1 MNISLITIL
10 LTPFIGGILA
20 YLGGKINKTVKYIF
34 AISFSALFIIELF
47 IYENLK
53 IDFLILTSSYG
64 SLQIFQINSLSWFF
78 SLILGI
84 ITLISIVLS
93 MNERQ
98 LLPNIHIMTVMFLE
112 SAVFGL
118 FLSGDA
124 LTFFIFLCIIL
135 LLTYILLIEISHAFS
150 LKFLN
155 IQFAGMFL
163 FLILILV
170 LFKNVNSFTFV
181 NIKSI
186 IPEIPDKIILF
197 TLTIFTVWIFIMTTL
212 FPFNLWISSLYS
224 KISASSK
231 LLLLNV
237 IKNGGLYALIL
248 FFYGLIGIK
257 MQSVYTLKIIGIFGA
272 LTFVSSSLLAL
283 FKRDTEQI
291 VTQLLSGETGISLI
305 GLSLMNSYGFTSALL
320 IMINQLLWMGLFLF
334 TIKRIK
340 FMDKLHMDIIGFL
353 ISILMIM
360 SIPFTI
366 QFASRYMLFTT
377 LLGKGNLFYISF
389 IVSGNALEMIALYK
403 LAKIKIFEKAYAS
416 EVEGLNSKVSFISI
430 LIMSAILIILGLY
443 PRILLSLIEKIDQT
457 LNPYSIKIQ
466 FSNLQS
472 INTVQSKIILISTF
486 SGVFLGFVAFT
497 LIPELMKKLP
507 VKIILPISSAFSKL
521 DIQAKL
527 SIRKFSASVSRIK
540 AISDFI
546 NSSFNSFRNNLPLIQ
561 DKIKI
566 IMLYFVA
573 ALALISVALL
583 ILLKI

>member
-64 SLQIFQINSLSWFF
+64 SLQIFQINPLSWFF

-340 FMDKLHMDIIGFL
+340 FMDKLHIDIIGFF

-366 QFASRYMLFTT
+366 QFASRYMLFAT
-377 LLGKGNLFYISF
+377 LSGKGGLFYISF

-430 LIMSAILIILGLY
+430 LIMSAILTILGLY

-527 SIRKFSASVSRIK
+527 SIRKFSTSVSRIK
-540 AISDFI
+540 TISDFI

-566 IMLYFVA
+566 IILYFVA

-583 ILLKI
+583 ILLKT

>member
-340 FMDKLHMDIIGFL
+340 FMDKLHMDIIGFF

-366 QFASRYMLFTT
+366 QFASRYMLFAT
-377 LLGKGNLFYISF
+377 LSGKGGLFYISF

-430 LIMSAILIILGLY
+430 LIMSAILTILGLY

-527 SIRKFSASVSRIK
+527 SIRKFSTSVSRIK
-540 AISDFI
+540 AISAFI

>member
-10 LTPFIGGILA
+10 LTPFMGGILA

-64 SLQIFQINSLSWFF
+64 SLQIFQINPLSWFF

-197 TLTIFTVWIFIMTTL
+197 TLIIFTVWIFIMTTL

-248 FFYGLIGIK
+248 FFYGLIGLK

-283 FKRDTEQI
+283 FNTDKEQI
-291 VTQLLSGETGISLI
+291 VTHLFFAETGISLI

-340 FMDKLHMDIIGFL
+340 FMDKLHMDIIGFF

-377 LLGKGNLFYISF
+377 LLGKGNLFYVSF
-389 IVSGNALEMIALYK
+389 IVSGNALEMITLYK
-403 LAKIKIFEKAYAS
+403 LAKIKIFEKAYAI
-416 EVEGLNSKVSFISI
+416 EVEWLNSKVSFISI
-430 LIMSAILIILGLY
+430 LIMSAILIIPGLY

-497 LIPELMKKLP
+497 LIPCLKKKLP

-566 IMLYFVA
+566 IILYFVA

>member
-10 LTPFIGGILA
+10 LTPFMGGILA

-53 IDFLILTSSYG
+53 IDFLILTESYG
-64 SLQIFQINSLSWFF
+64 SLQIFQINPLSWFF

-93 MNERQ
+93 MNEKQ

-112 SAVFGL
+112 STVFGL

-197 TLTIFTVWIFIMTTL
+197 TLLIFTVWIFIMTTL
-212 FPFNLWISSLYS
+212 FPFNLWIPSLYS

-237 IKNGGLYALIL
+237 IKNGGSYALIL
-248 FFYGLIGIK
+248 FFYGLIGLK
-257 MQSVYTLKIIGIFGA
+257 MQSVYTLRIIGIFGA
-272 LTFVSSSLLAL
+272 LTFVSSNLLAL
-283 FKRDTEQI
+283 FNTDKEQI
-291 VTQLLSGETGISLI
+291 VTHLFLGETGISLI

-340 FMDKLHMDIIGFL
+340 FMDKLHMDIIGFF

-366 QFASRYMLFTT
+366 QFASRYMLFRT
-377 LLGKGNLFYISF
+377 LLDKGNLFYISF

-416 EVEGLNSKVSFISI
+416 EVEGLNSKVFFISI
-430 LIMSAILIILGLY
+430 LIMSAILIIPGLY

-457 LNPYSIKIQ
+457 LNPYSTKIQ
-466 FSNLQS
+466 FSNLQL

-540 AISDFI
+540 TISDFI

-566 IMLYFVA
+566 IILYFVA

-583 ILLKI
+583 ILLKT

>member
-53 IDFLILTSSYG
+53 IDFLILTRSYG
-64 SLQIFQINSLSWFF
+64 SLQIFQINPLSWFF

-84 ITLISIVLS
+84 ITLISIKLS

-248 FFYGLIGIK
+248 FFYGLMGLK

-340 FMDKLHMDIIGFL
+340 FMDKLHIDIIGFF

-389 IVSGNALEMIALYK
+389 IVSRNALEMTALYK
-403 LAKIKIFEKAYAS
+403 LAKIKIFEKAYAIK
-416 EVEGLNSKVSFISI
+416 VEWLNSKVSFISI

-527 SIRKFSASVSRIK
+527 SIRKFSTSVSRIK
-540 AISDFI
+540 AISAFI

>member
-1 MNISLITIL
+1 MNISLVTIL
-10 LTPFIGGILA
+10 LTPFMGGILA

-53 IDFLILTSSYG
+53 IDFLILTESYG
-64 SLQIFQINSLSWFF
+64 SLQIFQINPLSWFF

-93 MNERQ
+93 MNEKQ

-197 TLTIFTVWIFIMTTL
+197 TLLIFTVWIFIMTTL
-212 FPFNLWISSLYS
+212 FPFNLWIPSLYS

-248 FFYGLIGIK
+248 FLYGLIGLK

-283 FKRDTEQI
+283 FKRDKEQI

-340 FMDKLHMDIIGFL
+340 FMDKLHMDIIGFF

-366 QFASRYMLFTT
+366 QFASRYMLFRT
-377 LLGKGNLFYISF
+377 LLDKGNLFYISF

-416 EVEGLNSKVSFISI
+416 EVEGLNSKVFFISI
-430 LIMSAILIILGLY
+430 LIMSAILIIPGLY

-527 SIRKFSASVSRIK
+527 SIRKISASVSRIK

-566 IMLYFVA
+566 IILYFVA

>member
-231 LLLLNV
+231 LLLLNI

-340 FMDKLHMDIIGFL
+340 FMDKLHIDIIGFF

-366 QFASRYMLFTT
+366 QFASRYMLFAT
-377 LLGKGNLFYISF
+377 LSGKGGLFYISF

-430 LIMSAILIILGLY
+430 LIMSAILIIPGLY

-457 LNPYSIKIQ
+457 LNPYSTKIQ
-466 FSNLQS
+466 FSNLQL

>member
-10 LTPFIGGILA
+10 LTPFMGGILA

-340 FMDKLHMDIIGFL
+340 FMDKLHIDIIGFF

-366 QFASRYMLFTT
+366 QFASRYMLFAT
-377 LLGKGNLFYISF
+377 LSGKGGLFYISF

-527 SIRKFSASVSRIK
+527 SIRKFSTSVSRIK
-540 AISDFI
+540 AISAFI

>member
-10 LTPFIGGILA
+10 LTPFMGGILA

-340 FMDKLHMDIIGFL
+340 FMDKLHMDIIGFF

-366 QFASRYMLFTT
+366 QFASRYMLFAT
-377 LLGKGNLFYISF
+377 LSGKGGLFYISF

-527 SIRKFSASVSRIK
+527 SIRKFSTSVSRIK
-540 AISDFI
+540 AISAFI

>member
-340 FMDKLHMDIIGFL
+340 FMDKLHIDIIGFF

-389 IVSGNALEMIALYK
+389 IVSGNALEMTALYK

-457 LNPYSIKIQ
+457 LNPYSTKIQ
-466 FSNLQS
+466 FSNLQL

-527 SIRKFSASVSRIK
+527 SIRKFSTSVSRIK

>member
-366 QFASRYMLFTT
+366 QFASRYMLFAT
-377 LLGKGNLFYISF
+377 LSGKGGLFYISF
-389 IVSGNALEMIALYK
+389 IVSGNALEMMALYK

-430 LIMSAILIILGLY
+430 LIMSAILIIPGLY

-540 AISDFI
+540 TISDFI

-566 IMLYFVA
+566 IILYFVA

-583 ILLKI
+583 ILLKT

>member
-181 NIKSI
+181 NIKST

-340 FMDKLHMDIIGFL
+340 FMDKLHIDIIGFF

-366 QFASRYMLFTT
+366 QFASRYMLFAT
-377 LLGKGNLFYISF
+377 LSGKGGLFYISF

-430 LIMSAILIILGLY
+430 LIMSAILIIPGLY

-540 AISDFI
+540 TISDFI

-566 IMLYFVA
+566 IILYFVA

>member
-64 SLQIFQINSLSWFF
+64 SLQIFQINPLSWFF

-340 FMDKLHMDIIGFL
+340 FMDKLHIDIIGFF

-366 QFASRYMLFTT
+366 QFASRYMLFAT
-377 LLGKGNLFYISF
+377 LSGKGGLFYISF

-527 SIRKFSASVSRIK
+527 SIRKFSTSVSRIK

>member
-10 LTPFIGGILA
+10 LTPFMGGILA

-248 FFYGLIGIK
+248 FFYGLIGLK

-340 FMDKLHMDIIGFL
+340 FMDKLHIDIIGFF

-389 IVSGNALEMIALYK
+389 IVSGNALEMTALYK
-403 LAKIKIFEKAYAS
+403 LAKIKIFEKAYAIK
-416 EVEGLNSKVSFISI
+416 VEWLNSKVSFISI
-430 LIMSAILIILGLY
+430 LIMSAILIIPGLY

>member
-135 LLTYILLIEISHAFS
+135 LLTYILLIEVSHAFS

-155 IQFAGMFL
+155 IQFIGMFL

-389 IVSGNALEMIALYK
+389 IVSGNALEMTALYK
-403 LAKIKIFEKAYAS
+403 LAKIKIFEKAYAIK
-416 EVEGLNSKVSFISI
+416 VEWLNSKVSFISI
-430 LIMSAILIILGLY
+430 LIMSAILTILGLY

-497 LIPELMKKLP
+497 LIPWLMKKLP

-527 SIRKFSASVSRIK
+527 SIRKFSTSVSRIK
-540 AISDFI
+540 AISAFI

-566 IMLYFVA
+566 IILYFVA

-583 ILLKI
+583 ILLKT

>member
-248 FFYGLIGIK
+248 FFYGLIGLK

-340 FMDKLHMDIIGFL
+340 FMDKLHMDIIGFF

-366 QFASRYMLFTT
+366 QFASRYMLFAT
-377 LLGKGNLFYISF
+377 LSGKGGLFYISF

-540 AISDFI
+540 AISAFI

>member
-10 LTPFIGGILA
+10 LTPFVGGILA

-64 SLQIFQINSLSWFF
+64 SLQIFQINPLSWFF

-135 LLTYILLIEISHAFS
+135 LLTYILLIEVSPAFS

-163 FLILILV
+163 FLILILA

-224 KISASSK
+224 KISAPSK

-248 FFYGLIGIK
+248 FFYGLIGLK

-283 FKRDTEQI
+283 FNTDKEQI
-291 VTQLLSGETGISLI
+291 VTHLFFAETGISLI

-340 FMDKLHMDIIGFL
+340 FMDKLHMDIIGVF

-360 SIPFTI
+360 SVPFTI

-377 LLGKGNLFYISF
+377 LLGKGSLFYISF

-403 LAKIKIFEKAYAS
+403 LAKIKIFEKAYAI
-416 EVEGLNSKVSFISI
+416 EIKGLNSKVSFISI
-430 LIMSAILIILGLY
+430 LIMSAILIIPGLY
-443 PRILLSLIEKIDQT
+443 PQILLSLIEKIDQT

-486 SGVFLGFVAFT
+486 SGAFLGFVAFT
-497 LIPELMKKLP
+497 LIPWLKKKLP
-507 VKIILPISSAFSKL
+507 IKIIFPISSAFSKL

-566 IMLYFVA
+566 TILYFVA

>member
-340 FMDKLHMDIIGFL
+340 FMDKLHIDIIGFF

-366 QFASRYMLFTT
+366 QFASRYMLFAT
-377 LLGKGNLFYISF
+377 LSGKGGLFYISF

-430 LIMSAILIILGLY
+430 LIMSAILTILGLY

-497 LIPELMKKLP
+497 LIPWLMKKLP
-507 VKIILPISSAFSKL
+507 IKIILPISSTFSKL

-527 SIRKFSASVSRIK
+527 SIRKFSTSVSRIK
-540 AISDFI
+540 AISAFI

>member
-1 MNISLITIL
+1 MNISLVTIL
-10 LTPFIGGILA
+10 LTPFMGGILA

-53 IDFLILTSSYG
+53 IDFLILTESYG
-64 SLQIFQINSLSWFF
+64 SLQIFQINPLSWFF

-93 MNERQ
+93 MNEKQ

-197 TLTIFTVWIFIMTTL
+197 TLLIFTVWIFIMTTL
-212 FPFNLWISSLYS
+212 FPFNLWIPSLYS

-248 FFYGLIGIK
+248 FLYGLIGLK

-283 FKRDTEQI
+283 FKRDKEQI

-340 FMDKLHMDIIGFL
+340 FMDKLHMDIIGFF

-366 QFASRYMLFTT
+366 QFASRYMLFRT
-377 LLGKGNLFYISF
+377 LLDKGNLFYISF

-416 EVEGLNSKVSFISI
+416 EVEGLNSKVFFISI
-430 LIMSAILIILGLY
+430 LIMSAILIIPGLY

-527 SIRKFSASVSRIK
+527 LIRKFSASVSRIK

-566 IMLYFVA
+566 IILYFVA
-573 ALALISVALL
+573 ALAIISVALL

>member
-10 LTPFIGGILA
+10 LTPFMGGILA

-340 FMDKLHMDIIGFL
+340 FMDKLHIDIIGFF

-366 QFASRYMLFTT
+366 QFASRYMLFAT
-377 LLGKGNLFYISF
+377 LSGKGGLFYISF

-430 LIMSAILIILGLY
+430 LIMSAILTILGLY

-457 LNPYSIKIQ
+457 LNPYSTKIQ

-527 SIRKFSASVSRIK
+527 SIRKFSTSVSRIK

>member
-10 LTPFIGGILA
+10 LTPFMGGILA
-20 YLGGKINKTVKYIF
+20 YLGGKINKTVKNIF

-53 IDFLILTSSYG
+53 IDFLILTRSYG
-64 SLQIFQINSLSWFF
+64 SLQIFQINPLSWFF
-78 SLILGI
+78 SLTLGI
-84 ITLISIVLS
+84 ITLISIALS

-112 SAVFGL
+112 STVFGL
-118 FLSGDA
+118 FLSGDV

-135 LLTYILLIEISHAFS
+135 LLTYILLIEISPAFS

-248 FFYGLIGIK
+248 FFYGLIGLK

-272 LTFVSSSLLAL
+272 LTFVSSNLLAL
-283 FKRDTEQI
+283 FNTDKEQI
-291 VTQLLSGETGISLI
+291 VTHLFFAETGISLI

-340 FMDKLHMDIIGFL
+340 FMDELHMDIIGFF

-366 QFASRYMLFTT
+366 QFASRYILFTT

-403 LAKIKIFEKAYAS
+403 LAKIKIFEKAYAI
-416 EVEGLNSKVSFISI
+416 EVGWLNSKVSFISI
-430 LIMSAILIILGLY
+430 LIMSAILSILGLY

-472 INTVQSKIILISTF
+472 INTVQSKIILINTF

-497 LIPELMKKLP
+497 LIPWLKKKLP

-527 SIRKFSASVSRIK
+527 SIRKFSASVPRIK

-566 IMLYFVA
+566 IILYFVA

>member
-135 LLTYILLIEISHAFS
+135 LLTYILLIEVSHAFS

-340 FMDKLHMDIIGFL
+340 FMDKLHIDIIGFF

-366 QFASRYMLFTT
+366 QFASRYMLFAT
-377 LLGKGNLFYISF
+377 LSGKGGLFYISF
-389 IVSGNALEMIALYK
+389 IVSGNALEIMALYK

-430 LIMSAILIILGLY
+430 LIMSAILTILGLY

-540 AISDFI
+540 AISAFI

-566 IMLYFVA
+566 IILYFVA

-583 ILLKI
+583 ILLKT

>member
-10 LTPFIGGILA
+10 LTPFMGGILA

-53 IDFLILTSSYG
+53 IDFLILTESYG
-64 SLQIFQINSLSWFF
+64 SLQIFQINPLSWFF

-135 LLTYILLIEISHAFS
+135 LLTYILLIEVSHAFS

-237 IKNGGLYALIL
+237 IKNGGLYTLIL
-248 FFYGLIGIK
+248 FFYGLIGLK

-283 FKRDTEQI
+283 FNTDKEQI
-291 VTQLLSGETGISLI
+291 VTHLFFAETGISLI

-340 FMDKLHMDIIGFL
+340 FMDKLHMDIIGFF

-377 LLGKGNLFYISF
+377 LLGKGNLFYVSF

-403 LAKIKIFEKAYAS
+403 LAKIKIFEKAYAI
-416 EVEGLNSKVSFISI
+416 EIEWLNSKVSFISI
-430 LIMSAILIILGLY
+430 LIMSAILIIPGLY

-457 LNPYSIKIQ
+457 LNPYSTKIQ

-497 LIPELMKKLP
+497 LIPWLKKKLP

-527 SIRKFSASVSRIK
+527 SIRKISASVSRIK

-566 IMLYFVA
+566 IILYFVA

>member
-340 FMDKLHMDIIGFL
+340 FMDKLHIDIIGFF

-366 QFASRYMLFTT
+366 QFASRYMLFAT
-377 LLGKGNLFYISF
+377 LSGKGGLFYISF

-527 SIRKFSASVSRIK
+527 SIRKFSTSVSRIK
-540 AISDFI
+540 AISAFI

>member
-10 LTPFIGGILA
+10 LTPFMGGILA

-47 IYENLK
+47 IYKNLK

-64 SLQIFQINSLSWFF
+64 SLQIFQINPLSWFF

-135 LLTYILLIEISHAFS
+135 LLTYILLIEVSHAFS

-197 TLTIFTVWIFIMTTL
+197 TLLIFTVWIFIMTTL
-212 FPFNLWISSLYS
+212 FPFNLWIPSLYS

-248 FFYGLIGIK
+248 FLYGLIGLK

-283 FKRDTEQI
+283 FKRDKEQI
-291 VTQLLSGETGISLI
+291 VTHLLSGETGISLI

-340 FMDKLHMDIIGFL
+340 FMDKLHMDIIGFF

-377 LLGKGNLFYISF
+377 LLGKGNLFYVSF

-416 EVEGLNSKVSFISI
+416 EVEGLNSKVFFISI
-430 LIMSAILIILGLY
+430 LIMSAILIIPGLY

-566 IMLYFVA
+566 IILYFVA

-583 ILLKI
+583 ILLKT

>member
-403 LAKIKIFEKAYAS
+403 LAKIKIFEKAYAIK
-416 EVEGLNSKVSFISI
+416 VEWLNSKVSFISI

-507 VKIILPISSAFSKL
+507 VKIILPISSTFSKL

-527 SIRKFSASVSRIK
+527 SIRKFSTSVSRIK

>member
-64 SLQIFQINSLSWFF
+64 SLQIFQINPLSWFF

-84 ITLISIVLS
+84 ITLISIMLS

-135 LLTYILLIEISHAFS
+135 LLTYILLIEVSHAFS

-248 FFYGLIGIK
+248 FFYGLIGLK

-340 FMDKLHMDIIGFL
+340 FMDKLHIDIIGFF

-366 QFASRYMLFTT
+366 QFASRYMLFAT
-377 LLGKGNLFYISF
+377 LSGKGGLFYISF

-566 IMLYFVA
+566 IILYFVA

-583 ILLKI
+583 ILLKT

>member
-1 MNISLITIL
+1 MNISLFTIL

-181 NIKSI
+181 NIKST

-231 LLLLNV
+231 LLLLNI

-340 FMDKLHMDIIGFL
+340 FMDKLHIDIIGFF

-366 QFASRYMLFTT
+366 QFASRYMLFAT
-377 LLGKGNLFYISF
+377 LLGKGGLFYISF

-430 LIMSAILIILGLY
+430 LIMSAILTILGLY

>member
-64 SLQIFQINSLSWFF
+64 SLQIFQINPLSWFF

-231 LLLLNV
+231 LLLLNI

-389 IVSGNALEMIALYK
+389 IVSGNALEMTALYK
-403 LAKIKIFEKAYAS
+403 LAKIKIFEKAYAIK
-416 EVEGLNSKVSFISI
+416 VEWLNSKVSFISI
-430 LIMSAILIILGLY
+430 LIMSAILIIPGLY

-457 LNPYSIKIQ
+457 LNPYSTKIQ
-466 FSNLQS
+466 FSNLQL

-527 SIRKFSASVSRIK
+527 SIRKFSTSVSRIK
-540 AISDFI
+540 AISAFI

>member
-10 LTPFIGGILA
+10 LTPFMGGILA

-53 IDFLILTSSYG
+53 IDFLILTESYG
-64 SLQIFQINSLSWFF
+64 SLQIFQINPLSWFF

-93 MNERQ
+93 MNEKQ

-197 TLTIFTVWIFIMTTL
+197 TLLIFTVWIFIMTTL
-212 FPFNLWISSLYS
+212 FPFNLWIPSLYS

-248 FFYGLIGIK
+248 FLYGLIGLK

-283 FKRDTEQI
+283 FKRGKEQI

-340 FMDKLHMDIIGFL
+340 FMDKLHMDIIGFF

-377 LLGKGNLFYISF
+377 LLGKGILFYVSF

-416 EVEGLNSKVSFISI
+416 EVEGLNSKVFFISI
-430 LIMSAILIILGLY
+430 LIMSAILIIPGLY

-527 SIRKFSASVSRIK
+527 LIRKFSASVSRIK
-540 AISDFI
+540 TISDFI

-566 IMLYFVA
+566 IILYFVA

-583 ILLKI
+583 ILLKT

>member
-10 LTPFIGGILA
+10 LTPFMGGILA

-53 IDFLILTSSYG
+53 IDFLILTESYG
-64 SLQIFQINSLSWFF
+64 SLQIFQINPLSWFF

-112 SAVFGL
+112 STVFGL

-135 LLTYILLIEISHAFS
+135 LLTYILLIEVSHAFS

-237 IKNGGLYALIL
+237 IKNGGLYTLIL
-248 FFYGLIGIK
+248 FFYGLIGLK

-283 FKRDTEQI
+283 FNTDKEQI
-291 VTQLLSGETGISLI
+291 VTHLFFAETGISLI

-340 FMDKLHMDIIGFL
+340 FMDKLHMDIIGFF

-403 LAKIKIFEKAYAS
+403 LAKIKIFEKAYAI
-416 EVEGLNSKVSFISI
+416 EIEWLNSKVSFISI
-430 LIMSAILIILGLY
+430 LIMSAILIIPGLY

-457 LNPYSIKIQ
+457 LNPYSTKIQ

-486 SGVFLGFVAFT
+486 PGVFLGFVAFT
-497 LIPELMKKLP
+497 LIPWLKKKLP

-527 SIRKFSASVSRIK
+527 SIRKISASVSRIK

-566 IMLYFVA
+566 IILYFVA

>member
-10 LTPFIGGILA
+10 LTPFMGGILA

-84 ITLISIVLS
+84 ITLISIMLS

-340 FMDKLHMDIIGFL
+340 FMDKLHMDIIGFF

-366 QFASRYMLFTT
+366 QFASRYMLFAT
-377 LLGKGNLFYISF
+377 LSGKGGLFYISF

-430 LIMSAILIILGLY
+430 LIMSAILTILGLY

-507 VKIILPISSAFSKL
+507 VKIILPISSTFSKL

>member
-1 MNISLITIL
+1 MNISLVTIL
-10 LTPFIGGILA
+10 LTPFMGGILA

-53 IDFLILTSSYG
+53 IDFLILTESYG
-64 SLQIFQINSLSWFF
+64 SLQIFQINPLSWFF

-93 MNERQ
+93 MNEKQ

-135 LLTYILLIEISHAFS
+135 LLTYILLIEVSHAFS

-197 TLTIFTVWIFIMTTL
+197 TLLIFTVWIFIMTTL
-212 FPFNLWISSLYS
+212 FPFNLWIPSLYS

-248 FFYGLIGIK
+248 FLYGLIGLK

-283 FKRDTEQI
+283 FKRGKEQI

-340 FMDKLHMDIIGFL
+340 FMDKLHMDIIGFF

-366 QFASRYMLFTT
+366 QFASRYMLFRT
-377 LLGKGNLFYISF
+377 LLDKGNLFYISF

-416 EVEGLNSKVSFISI
+416 EVEGLNSKVFFISI
-430 LIMSAILIILGLY
+430 LIMSAILIIPGLY

-540 AISDFI
+540 TISDFI

-566 IMLYFVA
+566 IILYFVA

-583 ILLKI
+583 ILLKT

>member
-10 LTPFIGGILA
+10 LTPFMGGILA

-64 SLQIFQINSLSWFF
+64 SLQIFQINPLSWFF

-112 SAVFGL
+112 STVFGL

-135 LLTYILLIEISHAFS
+135 LLTYILLIEVSHAFS

-212 FPFNLWISSLYS
+212 FPFNLWISPLYS

-248 FFYGLIGIK
+248 FFYGLIGLK

-291 VTQLLSGETGISLI
+291 VTHLFSAESGISLI

-340 FMDKLHMDIIGFL
+340 FMDKLHMDIIGFF

-403 LAKIKIFEKAYAS
+403 LAKIKIFEKAYGKELS
-416 EVEGLNSKVSFISI
+416 PKSSLITI
-430 LIMSAILIILGLY
+430 LIMSAILIIPGLY

-472 INTVQSKIILISTF
+472 INTVQSKIILINTF

-497 LIPELMKKLP
+497 LIPWLKKKLP

-566 IMLYFVA
+566 IIFYFVA
-573 ALALISVALL
+573 ALALISVAIL

>member
-10 LTPFIGGILA
+10 LTPFMGGILA

-53 IDFLILTSSYG
+53 IDFLILTESYG
-64 SLQIFQINSLSWFF
+64 SLQIFQINPLSWFF

-135 LLTYILLIEISHAFS
+135 LLTYILLIEVSHAFS

-248 FFYGLIGIK
+248 FFYGLIGLK

-283 FKRDTEQI
+283 FNTDKEQI
-291 VTQLLSGETGISLI
+291 VTHLFSGETGISLI

-340 FMDKLHMDIIGFL
+340 FMDKLHMDIIGFF

-403 LAKIKIFEKAYAS
+403 LAKIKIFEKAYAI
-416 EVEGLNSKVSFISI
+416 EVGWLNSKVSFISI
-430 LIMSAILIILGLY
+430 LIMSAILIIPGLY

-497 LIPELMKKLP
+497 LIPWLKKKLP

-566 IMLYFVA
+566 IILYFVA

>member
-10 LTPFIGGILA
+10 LTPFMGGILA

-64 SLQIFQINSLSWFF
+64 SLQIFQINPLSWFF

-197 TLTIFTVWIFIMTTL
+197 TLIIFTVWIFIMTTL

-248 FFYGLIGIK
+248 FFYGLIGLK
-257 MQSVYTLKIIGIFGA
+257 MQSVYTLKIIGIFGT

-283 FKRDTEQI
+283 FNTDKEQI
-291 VTQLLSGETGISLI
+291 VTHLFFAETGISLI

-340 FMDKLHMDIIGFL
+340 FMDKLHMDIIGFF

-377 LLGKGNLFYISF
+377 LLGKGNLFYVSF
-389 IVSGNALEMIALYK
+389 IVSGNALEMITLYK
-403 LAKIKIFEKAYAS
+403 LAKIKIFEKAYAI
-416 EVEGLNSKVSFISI
+416 EVEWLNSKVSFISI
-430 LIMSAILIILGLY
+430 LIMSAILIIPGLY

-497 LIPELMKKLP
+497 LIPCLKKKLP

-566 IMLYFVA
+566 IILYFVA

>member
-1 MNISLITIL
+1 MNISLVTIL
-10 LTPFIGGILA
+10 LTPFMGGILA

-53 IDFLILTSSYG
+53 IDFLILTESYG
-64 SLQIFQINSLSWFF
+64 SLQIFQINPLSWFF

-93 MNERQ
+93 MNEKQ

-197 TLTIFTVWIFIMTTL
+197 TLLIFTVWIFIMTTL
-212 FPFNLWISSLYS
+212 FPFNLWIPSLYS

-237 IKNGGLYALIL
+237 IKNGGSYALIL
-248 FFYGLIGIK
+248 FFYGLIGLK
-257 MQSVYTLKIIGIFGA
+257 MQSVYTLRIIGIFGA
-272 LTFVSSSLLAL
+272 LTFVSSNLLAL
-283 FKRDTEQI
+283 FNTDKEQI
-291 VTQLLSGETGISLI
+291 VTHLFSGETGISLI

-340 FMDKLHMDIIGFL
+340 FMDKLHMDIIGFF

-366 QFASRYMLFTT
+366 QFASRYMLFRT
-377 LLGKGNLFYISF
+377 LLDKGNLFYISF

-416 EVEGLNSKVSFISI
+416 EVEGLNSKVFFISI
-430 LIMSAILIILGLY
+430 LIMSAILIIPGLY

-540 AISDFI
+540 TISDFI

-566 IMLYFVA
+566 IILYFVA

>member
-10 LTPFIGGILA
+10 LTPFMGGILA

-64 SLQIFQINSLSWFF
+64 SLQIFQINPLSWFF
-78 SLILGI
+78 SLVLGI

-135 LLTYILLIEISHAFS
+135 LLTYILLIEVSHAFS

-212 FPFNLWISSLYS
+212 FTFNLWISTLYS

-248 FFYGLIGIK
+248 FFYGLIGLK

-291 VTQLLSGETGISLI
+291 VTHLFSAESGISLI

-340 FMDKLHMDIIGFL
+340 FMDKLHMDIIGFF
-353 ISILMIM
+353 ISILIIM

-403 LAKIKIFEKAYAS
+403 LAKIKIFEKAYGKELS
-416 EVEGLNSKVSFISI
+416 PKSSLITI
-430 LIMSAILIILGLY
+430 LIMSAILIIPGLY

-472 INTVQSKIILISTF
+472 INTVQSKIILINTF

-497 LIPELMKKLP
+497 LIPWLKKKLP

-566 IMLYFVA
+566 IIFYFVA
-573 ALALISVALL
+573 ALALISVAIL

>member
-10 LTPFIGGILA
+10 LTPFMGGILA

-366 QFASRYMLFTT
+366 QFASRYMLFAT
-377 LLGKGNLFYISF
+377 LSGKGGLFYISF

-430 LIMSAILIILGLY
+430 LIMSAILTILGLY